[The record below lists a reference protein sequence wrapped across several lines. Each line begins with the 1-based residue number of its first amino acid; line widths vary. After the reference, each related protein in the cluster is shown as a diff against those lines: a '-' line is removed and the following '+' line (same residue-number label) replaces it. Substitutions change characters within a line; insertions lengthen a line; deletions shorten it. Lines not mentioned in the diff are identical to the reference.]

1 MAYVS
6 CPQVKMPARAHLL
19 ASVAVVGAI
28 SIPFPAFAQ
37 PSAAGSELP
46 AISVKQNAPK
56 PAAKKKAPQ
65 SVPEADTPAPQGPP
79 VTATTPATSLKAA
92 DDGISRPLSATT
104 LTTEHI
110 TAQRVVTSNTAELL
124 RSAPGVS
131 MYQGGG
137 VSGMPAINGL
147 NGDRVKILV
156 NGMVVT
162 SACANHMNPPL
173 SYIDPAQVARAEV
186 ISGVTPVSKGGDSI
200 AGTVIVETAPPHFTH
215 GGEVHTAGSVGTF
228 YRSNGDGAGVNATAH
243 AASANVTADYAGAWV
258 RSNNYEDGRGAE
270 IASTEYE
277 SQNHSLQLAF
287 KDGSDVYS
295 VQGGFQKIPY
305 QGFVNQRMD
314 MVDNESWFLNARA
327 LNQVSW
333 GNIETKVFYQHIDHE
348 MNFLDD
354 KKFNTVPPRNMP
366 MITEGVD
373 AGYAIKFEIPVSTQ
387 DLVRVGNELHHNT
400 LDDYWPA
407 TMAMVGMMGPNTYVT
422 INDGTR
428 TRLGT
433 FIEWERKWDTALSTL
448 LGIRNDMVWM
458 DTGNVQG
465 YNNSPMS
472 VYAADAAAFNARD
485 HQRTDAN
492 FDATALAR
500 YEPDDT
506 STFEFGYAMKS
517 RSPNFYERY
526 AWSSSVGDMGMA
538 IPQMAMNMIG
548 WFGDGNGYTGNLD
561 LDPERAHTVSVT
573 SGWHSPD
580 KAWALKVTPYY
591 TYVEDYIGVRKIQDS
606 FGAAHVGFVNLQFV
620 NHDAEL
626 YGVNIAGAIPLGS
639 SDTLGTF
646 ALTAVASYVQGEN
659 VETGVSL
666 YHMMPFNTQIAIA
679 HRLGGWSSA
688 IEFDLVAGKTNVDT
702 VRNELETAGYALVNF
717 RTGYETAGWRFDF
730 GVQNVFNTYF
740 EHPLGGINI
749 EPTMGNRLPSLG
761 GREDK
766 DNVPGQGRSF
776 NVGATYRF

>member
-1 MAYVS
+1 MMFISRLPGNA
-6 CPQVKMPARAHLL
+6 PTRALL
-19 ASVAVVGAI
+19 LSSIAAI
-28 SIPFPAFAQ
+28 GCTCETPSAAAQ
-37 PSAAGSELP
+37 SAAAGSELP
-46 AISVKQNAPK
+46 TISVKQNTAK
-56 PAAKKKAPQ
+56 PITGKNLQSNPQ
-65 SVPEADTPAPQGPP
+65 SNTSEPQAPSAVQDTAVAPEMQPDA
-79 VTATTPATSLKAA
+79 
-92 DDGISRPLSATT
+92 GISRPLPATV
-104 LTTEHI
+104 LTSTEI
-110 TAQRVVTSNTAELL
+110 SPQRVVTSNTAELL
-124 RSAPGVS
+124 NAAPGVS
-131 MYQGGG
+131 VYQGGG
-137 VSGMPAINGL
+137 VSGMPVINGL
-147 NGDRVKILV
+147 NGDRIKMLI

-173 SYIDPAQVARAEV
+173 SYMDPTQLARAEI

-200 AGTVIVETAPPHFTH
+200 AGTVIVESAPPHFTDD
-215 GGEVHTAGSVGTF
+215 GSLHTAGSVGTF
-228 YRSNGDGAGVNATAH
+228 YRSNGDGVGASATAH
-243 AASANVTADYAGAWV
+243 AASANVTVDYAGAWV
-258 RSNNYEDGRGAE
+258 RSNNYEDGRGEE

-287 KDGSDVYS
+287 KDGSDIYT
-295 VQGGFQKIPY
+295 VQSGFQKIPY

-314 MVDNESWFLNARA
+314 MVHNESWFLNARS
-327 LNQVSW
+327 LNHFSW
-333 GNIETKVFYQHIDHE
+333 GNLETKVFYQHIDHE

-354 KKFNTVPPRNMP
+354 KKFNRVPPRNMP
-366 MITEGVD
+366 MITEGID
-373 AGYAIKFEIPVSTQ
+373 AGYGITAEIPITNQ
-387 DLVRVGNELHHNT
+387 DLLRVGNELHFNG

-407 TMAMVGMMGPNTYVT
+407 TMAMAGMMGPNTYIT

-433 FIEWERKWDTALSTL
+433 FAEWERMWNPAWSTL
-448 LGIRNDMVWM
+448 LGVRNDMVWM
-458 DTGNVQG
+458 DTGDVQG

-472 VYAADAAAFNARD
+472 AYAADAAAFNARD

-500 YEPDDT
+500 FEPDD
-506 STFEFGYAMKS
+506 SSAYEFGYAMKS

-561 LDPERAHTVSVT
+561 LDPELAHTVSVT
-573 SGWHSPD
+573 GGWHSPD

-591 TYVEDYIGVRKIQDS
+591 TYVEDYIGVRRIQDS
-606 FGAAHVGFVNLQFV
+606 FGPAHVGFVNLQFI

-626 YGVNIAGAIPLGS
+626 YGVNVFGAMPLGS
-639 SDTLGTF
+639 SDAFGAF
-646 ALTAVASYVQGEN
+646 ALTADAGYVHGEN
-659 VETGVSL
+659 AETGVSL
-666 YHMMPFNTQIAIA
+666 YHMMPFNTQIALT

-702 VRNELETAGYALVNF
+702 VRSELETAGYALVNL
-717 RTGYETAGWRFDF
+717 RTSYESEGWRFDF
-730 GVQNVFNTYF
+730 GVQNLFDTYF
-740 EHPLGGINI
+740 EHPLGGIYI

-776 NVGATYRF
+776 NVGVTYRF